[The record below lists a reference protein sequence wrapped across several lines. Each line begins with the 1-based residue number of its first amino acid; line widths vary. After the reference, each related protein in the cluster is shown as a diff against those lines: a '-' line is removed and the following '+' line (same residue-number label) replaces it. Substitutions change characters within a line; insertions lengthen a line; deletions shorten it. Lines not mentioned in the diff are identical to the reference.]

1 MPENVICKGCHKE
14 KSTTKHTLHC
24 NILLGRNELVT
35 YLPDILDLYG
45 EDKDEQVYIARL
57 LRDNIGR
64 LP

>member
-1 MPENVICKGCHKE
+1 MPENVICEGCHKE
-14 KSTTKHTLHC
+14 ESTTKHTLYC
-24 NILLGRNELVT
+24 NILLSGHELVT